1 MQIGVREMDEELK
14 IVLSREENINNL
26 KEIRKRITRSLYVYE
41 KSQDPDSN
49 YDYKAYVNSILLY
62 TISSDNLMEGNL
74 VSIIVNLNTILNN
87 NFGKQ
92 DFRKII
98 LECRNYINYL
108 LKESEIYGENNR

>member
-1 MQIGVREMDEELK
+1 MQIGVREMDENLK
-14 IVLSREENINNL
+14 IILSQEENINNL

-41 KSQDPDSN
+41 QAQTPDSD

-62 TISSDNLMEGNL
+62 TISSDGLMEGNL

-87 NFGKQ
+87 NFDKKE
-92 DFRKII
+92 FKKII

-108 LKESEIYGENNR
+108 LEESELYGENNR